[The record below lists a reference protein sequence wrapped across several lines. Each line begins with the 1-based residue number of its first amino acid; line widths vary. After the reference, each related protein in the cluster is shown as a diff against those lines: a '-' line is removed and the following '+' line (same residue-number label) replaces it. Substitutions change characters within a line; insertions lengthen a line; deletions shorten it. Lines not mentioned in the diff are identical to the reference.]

1 MNEQQ
6 HSYDSHARHVVFMGS
21 LSEGEEAPQLEGR
34 LHTFTDG
41 ALHPGVVLL
50 HANPAGGGNMDM
62 RLMQAIEAALAGAGM
77 ATLRY
82 NSRGIGGS
90 AGQVSTSGDK
100 KLVAPE

>member
-1 MNEQQ
+1 MNEQEPN
-6 HSYDSHARHVVFMGS
+6 YDIRPRHVAFAGS
-21 LSEGEEAPQLEGR
+21 ATEGEEAPQLEGR

-50 HANPAGGGNMDM
+50 HANPAGGGTMDM
-62 RLMQAIEAALAGAGM
+62 QIMQAIEAALAEAGM

-90 AGQVSTSGDK
+90 TGQISSSGDK
-100 KLVAPE
+100 ME